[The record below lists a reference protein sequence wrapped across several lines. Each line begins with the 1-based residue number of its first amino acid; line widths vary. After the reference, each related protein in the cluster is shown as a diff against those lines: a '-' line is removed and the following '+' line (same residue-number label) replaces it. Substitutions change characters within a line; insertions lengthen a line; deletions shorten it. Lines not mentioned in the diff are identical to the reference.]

1 MVISRRVKKSGHL
14 IVDTFTCKPKAATTL
29 AKDTSHTE
37 DTDAFRVV
45 FKGGT
50 MKDIKC

>member
-14 IVDTFTCKPKAATTL
+14 MVDTFTCKPKAATTL
-29 AKDTSHTE
+29 AKDTW
-37 DTDAFRVV
+37 VV